1 MSRKAA
7 CVAVGLA
14 LCLGASTWG
23 LGSSSGLTINGREVT
38 CSGRAVRIGADG
50 TAYIR
55 QEVLAGAAGVETSR
69 DGRVLKWFGATIS
82 YRPGTSRFSCG
93 PGNEKDAGAAPLVS
107 DGVTWLPVK
116 MLAEGFGWA
125 ANVVGDEIS
134 LQAPAGEIASVRQGI
149 HPDRVR
155 VVIDLTAPSPY
166 RVLRGQGQVSVL
178 LPPAEEASAVSGEL
192 LVLDFSSDLVPRA
205 VREVEADGWK
215 KLTISHGE
223 INRLSVFSLNDPPR
237 IVLDFV
243 RQEGA
248 GVGAGLESR
257 PGAEEPKAAPATA
270 APASENGTGNTGN
283 RPGAGQPTGASPPA
297 QPKLAALPEG
307 AWKTI
312 SWPTGAGP
320 TIVHVM
326 AFHPLK
332 GDFQLRPALA
342 GESFSQ
348 RASVARIASAEGA
361 VAAVNGGFFC
371 PQAGAPLGMLV
382 IDGEWIRLPLPQRPV
397 LAVMKDGRCD
407 IARVEVEG
415 RVSFS
420 GIGFLFVTGLN
431 ENETR
436 SDGLVVF
443 TRRFGGRLAGV
454 AGRTRLVISGRG
466 RVIFKETNGGDVPI
480 PADGMVLSGTGA
492 SAEALAKVPLG
503 CEVKLTFRTRPEWP
517 ELVHAVGGG
526 PLLVACG
533 QVVLDPAREGFR
545 ADVAVGRHARTA
557 IGIKPDGR
565 VVIVAAEG
573 GRGGRGPGLT
583 LTELAR
589 LMLHLGCK
597 AAMNLDG
604 GGSTT
609 LVVQGQVV
617 NACADGFP
625 RAVSNALMVVPR
637 RQNGNGRG

>member
-7 CVAVGLA
+7 CVA
-14 LCLGASTWG
+14 ASLVLSLWACTWAWG
-23 LGSSSGLTINGREVT
+23 DSSGLTINGREVA

-55 QEVLAGAAGVETSR
+55 QEVLAAAAGVETSR

-82 YRPGTSRFSCG
+82 YRPGASRFSCG

-116 MLAEGFGWA
+116 MLTEGFGWTA
-125 ANVVGDEIS
+125 DVVEDKVS
-134 LQAPAGEIASVRQGI
+134 LRAPAGEIVSVRQGT

-166 RVLRGQGQVSVL
+166 RVLQGQGQVTAL
-178 LPPAEEASAVSGEL
+178 LPPDEEAGAVGGEL
-192 LVLDFSSDLVPRA
+192 LVLEFNSDLVPRA

-215 KLTISHGE
+215 RLTISHSE
-223 INRLSVFSLNDPPR
+223 IDKLIVFSLSNPPR

-243 RQEGA
+243 RQAGA
-248 GVGAGLESR
+248 GVEAGRESR
-257 PGAEEPKAAPATA
+257 PGPEGPKPAPATA
-270 APASENGTGNTGN
+270 APASESRTSTTGNGSGTG
-283 RPGAGQPTGASPPA
+283 QPAAASPPV
-297 QPKLAALPEG
+297 QPKLATLPDG

-320 TIVHVM
+320 TLVHVM

-382 IDGEWIRLPLPQRPV
+382 IDGEWIRFPLPQRPV
-397 LAVMKDGRCD
+397 LAVMKDGRSD

-436 SDGLVVF
+436 PDGLVVF
-443 TRRFGGRLAGV
+443 TRRFGGRLSGV
-454 AGRTRLVISGRG
+454 VGRTRLVISGRG
-466 RVIFKETNGGDVPI
+466 RVIFKETDGGDVPI

-492 SAEALAKVPLG
+492 KAEALAKVPLG
-503 CEVKLTFRTRPEWP
+503 CEVKLTFCTRTEWP
-517 ELVHAVGGG
+517 DLLHALGGG

-545 ADVAVGRHARTA
+545 ADVAAGRHARTA

-565 VVIVAAEG
+565 VVIVVAEG

-583 LTELAR
+583 LTELAK

-625 RAVSNALMVVPR
+625 RAVSNALMLVPR
-637 RQNGNGRG
+637 RPNGNGRG